1 MKTRHFFT
9 IVLLVGVSLL
19 TLLVPG
25 EGKPSVALAARA
37 SVPAPR
43 AMDYSRRDAAA
54 DSNVVYVCSSSDIG
68 RTNDISA
75 QSPHWTDITP
85 PVVGTLHDCV
95 PDPWKPQEKM
105 WAVSSSGIWKGENLN
120 TATSL
125 WTHLQTTDQI
135 RYRWPHREWK

>member
-25 EGKPSVALAARA
+25 EGKPSVALAERA

-43 AMDYSRRDAAA
+43 AMDISRRDAAA

-75 QSPHWTDITP
+75 QSPHWTKISRHLWLERSTIAFLIP
-85 PVVGTLHDCV
+85 GSRKRRCGPSA
-95 PDPWKPQEKM
+95 PAE
-105 WAVSSSGIWKGENLN
+105 SGKARI
-120 TATSL
+120 
-125 WTHLQTTDQI
+125 
-135 RYRWPHREWK
+135 